1 MKANYYMGQTIGKT
15 RKDGSTFYVIN
26 ILAVNRFGSLDVN
39 PLFVSEQEYNEILN
53 MNFMPGDPVVVSVT
67 FTGVFS
73 GIELDK
79 RYEPLNLDELKHA
92 K

>member
-15 RKDGSTFYVIN
+15 RKDGSPFYVIN

-53 MNFMPGDPVVVSVT
+53 MKFLPGDPVLVSVT

-79 RYEPLNLDELKHA
+79 RYEPLNLDEPKHV